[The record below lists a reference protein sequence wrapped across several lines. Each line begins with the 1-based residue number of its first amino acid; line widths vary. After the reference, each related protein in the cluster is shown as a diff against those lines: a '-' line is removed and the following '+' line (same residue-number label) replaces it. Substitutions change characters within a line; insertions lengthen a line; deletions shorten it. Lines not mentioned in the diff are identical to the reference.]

1 MGTILLEQIGD
12 TLVPESGQ
20 LDFGQNE
27 SSEPVGASLAE
38 KRLQELRTR
47 NNLSAAKQRQESR
60 DYREISKNLIGPV
73 ELNQFQQDMASL
85 KKLIKD
91 KIATLQS
98 FNPVFNAS
106 TYEQDNIATQNLRY
120 EISYLQMKLKN
131 YTNSTT
137 AKLLGAYRRVANYDT
152 LSNEDI
158 EETRPRFVDL
168 TTLDTQTLTNSW
180 GTVPEN
186 SQN

>member
-1 MGTILLEQIGD
+1 MGRILLEQIGD
-12 TLVPESGQ
+12 TLVPESGE
-20 LDFGQNE
+20 LALGQNE
-27 SSEPVGASLAE
+27 SSESVGVSLAE

-60 DYREISKNLIGPV
+60 DYRKISKNLIGPV
-73 ELNQFQQDMASL
+73 ELNQFQQDMTSL
-85 KKLIKD
+85 QQLIKD

-98 FNPVFNAS
+98 FNPAFNAS
-106 TYEQDNIATQNLRY
+106 TNEQDNISIKNLRY
-120 EISYLQMKLKN
+120 EISYLQMRLKN
-131 YTNSTT
+131 YINSPT

-158 EETRPRFVDL
+158 EETRPLFVDL